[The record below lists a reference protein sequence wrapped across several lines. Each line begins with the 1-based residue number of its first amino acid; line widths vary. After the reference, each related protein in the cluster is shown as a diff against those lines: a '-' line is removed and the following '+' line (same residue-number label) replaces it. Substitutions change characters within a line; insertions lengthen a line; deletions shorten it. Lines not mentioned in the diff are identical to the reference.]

1 MHGLRSS
8 RIDGGMSDPRHLQAV
23 ESVALTGASDARV
36 IVGREA
42 LAAAGFDP
50 DVYLAVI
57 PSGAM
62 RGGKLNRN
70 GRIYG
75 PPADVAAR
83 HIELVAR
90 ARESYVG
97 ARQGH
102 PREDHVEAD
111 NPQAPT
117 DAARILDGAVIANED
132 GSVDCTALV
141 GLLDTTRGRDTYVM
155 WRAGKP
161 TGLSLRGLV
170 TVADAVIT
178 EGSDLARMNP
188 GAVGKSI
195 EMRQFVAPIET
206 YDVVV
211 DPSFSTFFDAPPGMQ
226 STESVVTDAD
236 SAEVQAAA
244 SRLRAAG
251 AIVSPPRAQ
260 ETTME
265 IKDIAALE
273 AAFPELVKQLRD
285 GAVQAATES
294 AAVTTAAANERIA
307 ALEAS
312 VKRQADEAASAKAA
326 LEAVQADL
334 KRKDL
339 EVQITRAME
348 SWKVGKPGAGVIVE
362 VIRKAVDG
370 GKFITAE
377 EAVTRADELLA
388 LSRAYAAEAGA
399 AVVPGIAE
407 RAGIA
412 GTESV
417 ANDGKPAGIET
428 KSALDL

>member
-1 MHGLRSS
+1 M
-8 RIDGGMSDPRHLQAV
+8 QAV
-23 ESVALTGASDARV
+23 ESVALTAASDARV

-75 PPADVAAR
+75 PPAEVAAR
-83 HIELVAR
+83 HLDLVTR

-97 ARQGH
+97 SRQGH

-188 GAVGKSI
+188 ASI
-195 EMRQFVAPIET
+195 GQTVEMRQFVAPIET

-226 STESVVTDAD
+226 ATESVVTDAD
-236 SAEVQAAA
+236 TAEVRAAA
-244 SRLRAAG
+244 KRLRAAG
-251 AIVSPPRAQ
+251 AIVSPPGAQ

-312 VKRQADEAASAKAA
+312 VKRQADEAANAKAA

-339 EVQITRAME
+339 EVQVTRALE
-348 SWKVGKPGAGVIVE
+348 AWQVGKPGASAVVKR
-362 VIRKAVDG
+362 VRKALDE
-370 GKFITAE
+370 GKFQTAE
-377 EAVTRADELLA
+377 EAVQRADDALA
-388 LSRAYAAEAGA
+388 LAAEVNA
-399 AVVPGIAE
+399 ASATAIVPPIAE
-407 RAGIA
+407 RAGVT

-417 ANDGKPAGIET
+417 ETDGKPVGT
-428 KSALDL
+428 KTTSALDL